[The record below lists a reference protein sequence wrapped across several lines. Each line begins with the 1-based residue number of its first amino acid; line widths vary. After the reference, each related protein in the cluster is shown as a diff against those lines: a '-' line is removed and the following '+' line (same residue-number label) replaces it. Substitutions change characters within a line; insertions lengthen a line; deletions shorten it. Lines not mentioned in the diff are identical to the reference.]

1 MRTSLDETST
11 RVVEGTTDGVELM
24 IPATYDLV
32 WSVVVV
38 GSIVL
43 ALVLAIVALERWRHR
58 REDAGSAVVGALVIL
73 CVPVLGPLAYLYA
86 TRRPRTTAGPTPTP

>member
-1 MRTSLDETST
+1 MRTSLDETSS
-11 RVVEGTTDGVELM
+11 RVIEGTTDGVDLLL
-24 IPATYDLV
+24 PATYDIV
-32 WSVVVV
+32 WSIVAV

-73 CVPVLGPLAYLYA
+73 CVPVVGPLAYLYA
-86 TRRPRTTAGPTPTP
+86 TRRPRTTAGTTPAP

>member
-1 MRTSLDETST
+1 MRTAPDETTT
-11 RVVEGTTDGVELM
+11 RVFEGPTYGVDLLL
-24 IPATYDLV
+24 PATYDIV
-32 WSVVVV
+32 WSVVVI

-73 CVPVLGPLAYLYA
+73 CVPVVGPLAYLYA
-86 TRRPRTTAGPTPTP
+86 TRRPRTTAGTTPAP

>member
-1 MRTSLDETST
+1 MRTSLDETSS
-11 RVVEGTTDGVELM
+11 RVIEGTTDGVELLL
-24 IPATYDLV
+24 PATYDIV
-32 WSVVVV
+32 WSIVAV

-73 CVPVLGPLAYLYA
+73 CVPVVGPLAYLYA
-86 TRRPRTTAGPTPTP
+86 TRRPRTTAGTTPAP